1 MTDDNN
7 ENTASQAARVEI
19 DESDVY
25 ETYANLFSVTGS
37 PEEVTLDF
45 GLFRP
50 ERKNTAKLKARVFL
64 NYYNAKRLI
73 TGLTQT
79 VRRYEQT
86 YGTIETDVRKR
97 MRKRS

>member
-1 MTDDNN
+1 MSDENN
-7 ENTASQAARVEI
+7 EEITPQGQRVEI
-19 DESDVY
+19 DESGVY

-50 ERKNTAKLKARVFL
+50 ERKHAARLKARVFL